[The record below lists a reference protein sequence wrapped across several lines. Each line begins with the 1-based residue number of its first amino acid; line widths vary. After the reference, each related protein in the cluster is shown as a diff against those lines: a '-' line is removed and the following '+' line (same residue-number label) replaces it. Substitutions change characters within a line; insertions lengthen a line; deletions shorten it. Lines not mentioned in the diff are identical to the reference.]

1 MNKEKLPAKHAM
13 KREERKGTITLVN
26 GASGFR
32 VMIKKTFAFFA
43 LLSVLCGRPIPL
55 KTASNS
61 LLLQLHSTQDQR

>member
-32 VMIKKTFAFFA
+32 VMIKK
-43 LLSVLCGRPIPL
+43 
-55 KTASNS
+55 
-61 LLLQLHSTQDQR
+61 